1 VKLRVTKAGFLYS
14 LVTIFIGVAAANT
27 GNNLLFVMLS
37 LLLSFMWLSGVFAR
51 YNLKGLTFEV
61 EPSNNVFAEREA
73 FAIIRVKNEK
83 RLPAFILKVKLRL
96 KSSGNDEETF
106 IIFPQVKDFAEKVVP
121 IFPKERGFAT
131 FEIVEISSLFP
142 LSLFVRYLEVKK
154 EAKFVVYPKPLPI
167 LLPFDSASGRK
178 RVGER
183 PKDGLGSGEF
193 LGLREYIAFAPRK
206 LIHWKSLAK
215 RDELMLKKLAEE
227 AENPLMVEVEKLP
240 GRTLEEKLSQA
251 TFLVLKFESL
261 SLPYGLNLFGK
272 KIPPSL
278 GPFHQKRI
286 LTELALYGKEKA

>member
-1 VKLRVTKAGFLYS
+1 MKLRVTKAGFLYS

-73 FAIIRVKNEK
+73 FATIRVKNEK
-83 RLPAFILKVKLRL
+83 RLPAFILKVKLKL
-96 KSSGNDEETF
+96 KSSANDEETF
-106 IIFPQVKDFAEKVVP
+106 IIFPQVKDVAEKVVP

-131 FEIVEISSLFP
+131 LEIVQVSSLFP
-142 LSLFVRYLEVKK
+142 LALFVRYLEVKK
-154 EAKFVVYPKPLPI
+154 EAKFVVYPKPMPI
-167 LLPFDSASGRK
+167 LLPFDSAFGRK

-183 PKDGLGSGEF
+183 PKDGLGTGEF

-215 RDELMLKKLAEE
+215 RDKLMLKKLAEE
-227 AENPLMVEVEKLP
+227 AENPLMIEVEKLP

-261 SLPYGLNLFGK
+261 SLPFGLNLFGK
-272 KIPPSL
+272 KFPPSL
-278 GPFHQKRI
+278 GPLHQKRI

>member
-1 VKLRVTKAGFLYS
+1 VKLRVTKAGFLYA

-61 EPSNNVFAEREA
+61 EPSNNVFAEKEA
-73 FAIIRVKNEK
+73 FATIRVKNEK
-83 RLPAFILKVKLRL
+83 RLPAFILKVKLKL
-96 KSSGNDEETF
+96 KSSANDEETF
-106 IIFPQVKDFAEKVVP
+106 IIFPQVKDVAEKVFP
-121 IFPKERGFAT
+121 IFPKERGIAT
-131 FEIVEISSLFP
+131 LEIVQVSSLFP
-142 LSLFVRYLEVKK
+142 LALFVRYLEVKK
-154 EAKFVVYPKPLPI
+154 ETKFVVYPKPMPI
-167 LLPFDSASGRK
+167 LLHFDSAFGRK

-183 PKDGLGSGEF
+183 PKDGLGTGEF

-215 RDELMLKKLAEE
+215 RGELKLKKLAEE

-278 GPFHQKRI
+278 GPLHKKRI